1 MSLHKLF
8 IMYGKIVGG
17 KIKQP
22 LPNLILHKDFKRKT
36 LHLERNQN
44 YSSKISA
51 KETTSVNA
59 VNSVY
64 RSTLPK
70 VYERRRRHNGGSAT

>member
-17 KIKQP
+17 KIKRP

-51 KETTSVNA
+51 NETIN
-59 VNSVY
+59 
-64 RSTLPK
+64 
-70 VYERRRRHNGGSAT
+70 